1 MTAGP
6 AQQSSGLAITSLVL
20 GICGIVLC
28 LGPIAGIP
36 AVICGHI
43 AHSKI
48 KRSGGAMGGS
58 GAATAGLI
66 TGYISIA
73 MVVVTAMLA
82 AIAIPN
88 FIKARKQAFN
98 NACQINL
105 QTIQDAKEA
114 WAQDN
119 GKSDDSVPQAAD
131 LLSGSK
137 TYLQKMPQ
145 CLEGGTYTFN
155 AVRENPTCSL
165 HGTIGSQKP

>member
-48 KRSGGAMGGS
+48 KRSGGAMTGS

-88 FIKARKQAFN
+88 FVKARKQAFYSV
-98 NACQINL
+98 CQINL
-105 QTIQDAKEA
+105 QTIQEAKEA
-114 WAQDN
+114 WARDS
-119 GKSDDSVPQAAD
+119 GKADDSVPQEAD
-131 LLSGSK
+131 LLTGSK
-137 TYLQKMPQ
+137 RYLREMPQ
-145 CLEGGTYTFN
+145 CREGGTYTFN
-155 AVRENPTCSL
+155 AVRENPTCTL
-165 HGTIGSQKP
+165 HGTIGSPGP